1 MCSNIYKWN
10 KINYYKFKIIFYKIN
25 SFYNITGIEYV
36 NSYDKY
42 SRKPAYLD
50 STSVLENNM
59 NGWKLMKDNNTINK
73 FKNVLINDNVNEKL
87 TEVFNSIC
95 G

>member
-1 MCSNIYKWN
+1 
-10 KINYYKFKIIFYKIN
+10 
-25 SFYNITGIEYV
+25 
-36 NSYDKY
+36 
-42 SRKPAYLD
+42 
-50 STSVLENNM
+50 M
-59 NGWKLMKDNNTINK
+59 NGWKIIKDNNTINK